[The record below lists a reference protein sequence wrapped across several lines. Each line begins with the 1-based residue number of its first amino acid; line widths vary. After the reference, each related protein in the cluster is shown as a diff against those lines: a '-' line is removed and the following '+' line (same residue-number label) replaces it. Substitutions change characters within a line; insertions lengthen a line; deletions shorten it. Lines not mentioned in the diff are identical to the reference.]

1 MGKADYE
8 YLIFCQCST
17 EDKNNASLQVRTSL
31 WNQGKSYSVLSD
43 FPWSRAF
50 LLNCIIFYLNVR
62 IWLSAAGV
70 GWWPRVFTACRDQ
83 VKAVSSATNRIWLNL
98 ETKGHCK
105 KIDNNNTDNTTKRV
119 VSLSRYSEFKSKHP
133 NLLILNLFNKSRG
146 QTMKWI
152 QMYINVNAH
161 RFWTHWKTVWFDAS
175 VPDGWWWRSES
186 SFH

>member
-1 MGKADYE
+1 MPKQSRHSTFHSAIKWDISDVIEKWCPWKKKGSPTNNRKKSLYVNMGKADHE

-70 GWWPRVFTACRDQ
+70 GWWLRLFTACGDQ

-105 KIDNNNTDNTTKRV
+105 KIYNNNTDNTT
-119 VSLSRYSEFKSKHP
+119 
-133 NLLILNLFNKSRG
+133 
-146 QTMKWI
+146 
-152 QMYINVNAH
+152 
-161 RFWTHWKTVWFDAS
+161 
-175 VPDGWWWRSES
+175 
-186 SFH
+186 